1 MKKRFLLRQSSDIL
15 AAGIVV
21 ICFVVYIFALVSGTQ
36 NTQPETVAASMA
48 GGVLQ
53 TETSAPSG
61 EQASSEISQNTYQPK
76 AESINKTNIENSSAG
91 VNMAPD
97 DNTPPNQS
105 ASTLAAG
112 DSIDNPNENTTAVL
126 AANAGEK
133 FAIEQ
138 EAHEP
143 VFKYV
148 QIDTLN
154 LRSGPS
160 TDNEKLAEL
169 EKGTRIQVLRQADD
183 KWLEV
188 LTPDRLQGYV
198 FTEYTADTKPPV
210 YKFVS
215 VDELNLRKGAS
226 SDAERL
232 DTLKKGTRIQV
243 IEVSDK
249 WLSVQTSDDI
259 KGYVFAECVT
269 DQAPV
274 VYKYINYSALNLRK
288 GPDYET
294 DKLAMLKAG
303 DKVQFLETKGE
314 WSRIKTSGNVE
325 GYVQTKYVVNSQK
338 LVSRAETP
346 AETPPQPHNSDLASE
361 VLEYAQQF
369 VGVKYVYGG
378 KSPKGFDCSGFTQYV
393 FEHFDIQVPR
403 SAAEYDGIG
412 TKISRS
418 DIKPGDLV
426 LLDRYWNN
434 ELGHVGIYI
443 GNDKI
448 IHASSRKGKI
458 VIASLSEY
466 TKYSGALMGIR
477 RVIK

>member
-1 MKKRFLLRQSSDIL
+1 
-15 AAGIVV
+15 
-21 ICFVVYIFALVSGTQ
+21 
-36 NTQPETVAASMA
+36 
-48 GGVLQ
+48 
-53 TETSAPSG
+53 
-61 EQASSEISQNTYQPK
+61 
-76 AESINKTNIENSSAG
+76 
-91 VNMAPD
+91 
-97 DNTPPNQS
+97 
-105 ASTLAAG
+105 
-112 DSIDNPNENTTAVL
+112 
-126 AANAGEK
+126 
-133 FAIEQ
+133 
-138 EAHEP
+138 
-143 VFKYV
+143 
-148 QIDTLN
+148 
-154 LRSGPS
+154 
-160 TDNEKLAEL
+160 
-169 EKGTRIQVLRQADD
+169 
-183 KWLEV
+183 
-188 LTPDRLQGYV
+188 
-198 FTEYTADTKPPV
+198 
-210 YKFVS
+210 
-215 VDELNLRKGAS
+215 
-226 SDAERL
+226 
-232 DTLKKGTRIQV
+232 
-243 IEVSDK
+243 
-249 WLSVQTSDDI
+249 
-259 KGYVFAECVT
+259 
-269 DQAPV
+269 
-274 VYKYINYSALNLRK
+274 LNLRK

-346 AETPPQPHNSDLASE
+346 PQPHNSDLASE
-361 VLEYAQQF
+361 VLEYAQKF

-393 FEHFDIQVPR
+393 FEHFDIMVPR